1 MTNKELIEALSRLK
15 VETGSLACISCGH
28 RFFEEAGK

>member
-1 MTNKELIEALSRLK
+1 MTNKELIEALSHLK
-15 VETGSLACISCGH
+15 VETGSLACTIGGH